1 MPQCVYWFWD
11 LCFCNGGGV
20 YAFANW
26 RGWVLIGRFWIYVGD
41 NFAGGGGW
49 MCGSICACHGRSPI
63 SPEGGAGRWG
73 GRWAGFGE
81 RVARPL
87 ASQMRVIRAII
98 LIANDYQNHSQSIPP
113 FPNVEIYIGLPS
125 FAVMSVHSLENIQ
138 ATRGLGTYG
147 EQTQSRDRL
156 GGDATRSGPPP
167 TGRKTGLASILY
179 FP

>member
-1 MPQCVYWFWD
+1 
-11 LCFCNGGGV
+11 
-20 YAFANW
+20 
-26 RGWVLIGRFWIYVGD
+26 
-41 NFAGGGGW
+41 

-98 LIANDYQNHSQSIPP
+98 LIANDYQNRSQSIPP

-125 FAVMSVHSLENIQ
+125 LGEIVTLYCNKSHGQIC
-138 ATRGLGTYG
+138 ATYMRDM
-147 EQTQSRDRL
+147 QSW
-156 GGDATRSGPPP
+156 
-167 TGRKTGLASILY
+167 LY
-179 FP
+179 NGYTVLIDCECQR